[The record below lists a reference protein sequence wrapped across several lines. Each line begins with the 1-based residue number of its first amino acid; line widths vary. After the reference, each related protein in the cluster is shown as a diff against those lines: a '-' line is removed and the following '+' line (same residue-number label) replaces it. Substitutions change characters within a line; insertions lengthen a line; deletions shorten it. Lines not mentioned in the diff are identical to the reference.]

1 MFKLTKTLCA
11 AAIAGCAAFAPLSAQ
26 ADYPDRPITL
36 IVPFAAGGPTDAIA
50 RLVAKGMSENLKQTI
65 VIENIGGAGGT
76 LGSARAAKS
85 KPDGYTLL
93 IGHAGTHAASVGLYT
108 KLPYDPVASYEFIG
122 EMGDAPQI
130 LVVNKALPVTDL
142 KGFIAYVK
150 AKNKELNF
158 GTAGVGSASYLGG
171 VMLNSALG
179 TDVQPVH
186 YRGAGPAMNDVI
198 GGQIQYM
205 VDVSTTALPQ
215 IRGNTVRAIT
225 VLRSTRIAALPDVP
239 ATPEE
244 GMPGLDFSVWN
255 VLLAPAGTPRPI
267 IDRLN
272 VALRETLKDPA
283 LIDRLAELGIELPD
297 DARRTPE
304 GARAHVAAEIQKW
317 VPVVKATGVTLD

>member
-1 MFKLTKTLCA
+1 MSTLTKTLCA
-11 AAIAGCAAFAPLSAQ
+11 AALAAAALLSPLA
-26 ADYPDRPITL
+26 ARAEYPDRPITL

-50 RLVAKGMSENLKQTI
+50 RLIAKGMSENLKQTI
-65 VIENIGGAGGT
+65 VIENVGGAGGT
-76 LGSARAAKS
+76 TGSARAAKA

-108 KLPYDPVASYEFIG
+108 KLPYDPVTSYEFIG

-130 LVVNKALPVTDL
+130 LVVNKDLPITDL
-142 KGFIAYVK
+142 KSFIAYVK
-150 AKNKELNF
+150 AKDTQLNF

-179 TDVQPVH
+179 TNVPPVH

-215 IRGNTVRAIT
+215 IRGNTVRPIT
-225 VLRSTRIAALPDVP
+225 VLRSQRIASLPDLP

-272 VALRETLKDPA
+272 VALRAALADPTLA
-283 LIDRLAELGIELPD
+283 ARLAELGIELPD
-297 DARRTPE
+297 EARRSPE